1 MVNKK
6 EDTSKFTTL
15 SKKSIDD
22 ELNDVLGEMG
32 DDDDANDRIVTKLA
46 NRLKRMDKNLHKN
59 IADELKK
66 SREEAERKKK
76 EEEERNGKKDRE
88 DKPDDKYDKLLA
100 KLEALEKANEER
112 DKKASRAATIEAVRK
127 GLKDKF
133 DKAKLELND
142 FFLDTAISKL
152 EIPDKDA
159 DVTENVIYELLL
171 ADRLP
176 VNLGAVY
183 ENVVAQELVASGN
196 GLFYHT
202 WSKEDANRNYEI
214 DFILPRGKKICPV
227 EVKSS
232 GYKTH
237 ASLNAFLEK
246 YPSRVGTAYL
256 VYTKDLRKDSAITC
270 MPTYMTRF
278 I

>member
-1 MVNKK
+1 MTIEELLELVNKK
-6 EDTSKFTTL
+6 EDTSKFTSL
-15 SKKSIDD
+15 SKKSIDE

-32 DDDDANDRIVTKLA
+32 DDDDENDRIVTKLA

-76 EEEERNGKKDRE
+76 EEEERKGKKDGE
-88 DKPDDKYDKLLA
+88 DTPDDKYDKLLA

-159 DVTENVIYELLL
+159 DVTDLVSKAEGIYTTDFKR
-171 ADRLP
+171 ATGNTAIPRM
-176 VNLGAVY
+176 G
-183 ENVVAQELVASGN
+183 SG
-196 GLFYHT
+196 
-202 WSKEDANRNYEI
+202 S
-214 DFILPRGKKICPV
+214 
-227 EVKSS
+227 SS
-232 GYKTH
+232 GGGRTIPDDEWDDIIEPK
-237 ASLNAFLEK
+237 EK
-246 YPSRVGTAYL
+246 
-256 VYTKDLRKDSAITC
+256 
-270 MPTYMTRF
+270 
-278 I
+278 